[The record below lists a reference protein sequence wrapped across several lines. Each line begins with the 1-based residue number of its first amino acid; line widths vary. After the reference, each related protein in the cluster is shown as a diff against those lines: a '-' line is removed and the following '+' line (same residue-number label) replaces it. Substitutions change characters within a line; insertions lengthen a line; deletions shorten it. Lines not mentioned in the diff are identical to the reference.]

1 MFTKTVGLLV
11 TAALLAG
18 AQTKPAKRAKN
29 VILFLA
35 DAGGVATL
43 NAASLVAHNAPQKL
57 HVQSWPSL
65 ALSDTSSTGHWV
77 TDSAAGM
84 TAIVTGQKTW
94 NGVISQGPDTR
105 RKEKDGTPLKTI
117 LEYAEERGLS
127 TGVLSNVNIAD
138 ATPAACYS
146 HANDRALFASIFLQ
160 IFSPRFG
167 DGVDVVFGPGRKPIY
182 DSVASTGQDLDA
194 IAKERGRPIYDTID
208 AVPEEADRALAVIAG
223 DIDLNTAA
231 KKAIRKLSRNKKGY
245 FLMIES
251 DAHTDDPELG
261 LSRLVNFDRL
271 IAEISELVDP
281 KETLLLFTADHSF
294 DFRVRAGGPNEPL
307 LKGVAEWRQARAA
320 GSKDP
325 VRLPFVRVD
334 GGHTGEEVVV
344 LAKGPGSELV
354 RGFMPNTRLFEI
366 MLAAYGWK
374 DSPGRARE

>member
-1 MFTKTVGLLV
+1 MFTKSIILLLGAV
-11 TAALLAG
+11 LIAG
-18 AQTKPAKRAKN
+18 AQTKPPKRAKN

-43 NAASLVAHNAPQKL
+43 NGASLLGYNAPQKL
-57 HVQSWPSL
+57 HVQSWPAL
-65 ALSDTSSTGHWV
+65 ALSDTSPTGRWV

-138 ATPAACYS
+138 ATPAACYA

-160 IFSPRFG
+160 IFTPRFG
-167 DGVDVVFGPGRKPIY
+167 DGVDVVFGPGRKPVF
-182 DSVASTGQDLDA
+182 DSVTAAGKDLDA
-194 IAKERGRPIYDTID
+194 IAKENGRPIYDTIE
-208 AVPEEADRALAVIAG
+208 AVPEEDDRALAVIAG
-223 DIDLNTAA
+223 NIDLNAAA
-231 KKAIRKLSRNKKGY
+231 KKAIRKLSRNKKGF

-261 LSRLVNFDRL
+261 LSRLVSFDKL
-271 IAEISELVDP
+271 IAEISELVDL

-294 DFRVRAGGPNEPL
+294 DFRIRSGGPNEPL
-307 LKGVAEWRQARAA
+307 LKGVAEWRQAKAA
-320 GSKDP
+320 GNKEP
-325 VRLPFVRVD
+325 VRLPFVHVD
-334 GGHTGEEVVV
+334 NGHTAEEVVV

-354 RGFMPNTRLFEI
+354 RGFLPNTRLFEI
-366 MLAAYGWK
+366 MLSAYGWNK
-374 DSPGRARE
+374 AASRPTD